1 MGFDP
6 HRRRIPRRTDA
17 LLVAGALATI
27 AAMVAWA
34 LAG

>member
-17 LLVAGALATI
+17 LLVAGALAI
-27 AAMVAWA
+27 IIAMVAWA